1 MHRVNVDYIMFI
13 SLWGFHYHYMLFITG
28 AQRQCWL
35 HYVDCIMLITLWWLH
50 YQNMLFFTGA
60 SRLRPCGLHHVDCV
74 MLINLLWLHYHYM
87 WFIIGAT
94 RLWDH
99 VDSDGAPRG
108 LWVWQWLGGR
118 GRGPDRYPP
127 QHVCPHHEVSAIV
140 HKIL

>member
-1 MHRVNVDYIMFI
+1 MLITLCSLLYGDFTIITCCLLQVHRDNVDYIMLI
-13 SLWGFHYHYMLFITG
+13 AL
-28 AQRQCWL
+28 CWL
-35 HYVDCIMLITLWWLH
+35 LYGDYTIKTCC
-50 YQNMLFFTGA
+50 FFTGA

-118 GRGPDRYPP
+118 GRGSDRHPP